1 MARAGGAGSDS
12 TLAVLSR
19 VGYFRGV
26 PAAELARLARRC
38 QVRTLRK
45 GESAFEAGMPCTG
58 LFVIASGAV
67 ELRQASPRGREQVLH
82 AEGPGATLGEA
93 PLFDGGGYLASAVAV
108 NSARLVV
115 VPRAEVLG
123 LCRRHPSVALALLE
137 SMARRLRRFAAL
149 AEDLALRNVTERLAR
164 HLEAAAEGSVV
175 ELALT
180 QEQLASRLGTV
191 RELVARALTYLERQ
205 GLIERRRSMIMIR
218 DARRLA
224 ALARGEADDV
234 T

>member
-1 MARAGGAGSDS
+1 
-12 TLAVLSR
+12 VLGR
-19 VGYFRGV
+19 VEYFRGV

-38 QVRTLRK
+38 RVRTLRK
-45 GESAFEAGMPCTG
+45 GESAFEAGLRCTG
-58 LFVIASGAV
+58 LFVIASGMV

-82 AEGPGATLGEA
+82 AEGPGATLGEG

-108 NSARLVV
+108 SPARLVV

-149 AEDLALRNVTERLAR
+149 AEDLALRNVKERIAR
-164 HLEAAAEGSVV
+164 HLETAAEGYVV
-175 ELALT
+175 DLALT

-191 RELVARALTYLERQ
+191 RELVSRALAQLERDR
-205 GLIERRRSMIMIR
+205 LIERRRSRIVVL

-224 ALARGEADDV
+224 AVARGEGDDV